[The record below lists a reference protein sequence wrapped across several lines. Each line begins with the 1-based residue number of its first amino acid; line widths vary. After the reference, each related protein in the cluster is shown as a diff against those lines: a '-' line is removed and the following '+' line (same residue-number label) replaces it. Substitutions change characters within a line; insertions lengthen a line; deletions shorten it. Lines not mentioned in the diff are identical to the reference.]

1 VQRLT
6 KNGVSPSCIAL
17 PKGEWITIIDFL
29 ADQFPHI
36 TKTEWLARMQRGDVL
51 DEQGIA
57 VVPGQPYHAYSKL
70 YYYRSLPSELHI
82 PFEEVVLYQDE
93 YLVVADKPHFLPV
106 TPGGRYLQE
115 TLLVRLKQKL
125 KIDTLTPMHRI
136 DRETAGLVLFAIQP
150 HTRDRYQALF
160 RDRMITKHYEAIAP
174 WLPALTLPMTYR
186 SRLVEAESFMR
197 MRETAGEP
205 NAETNIAL
213 IEIQGNLARYSL
225 CPDTGKKHQLRVH
238 MAALGMPILND
249 QIYPVHHPEFI
260 ENNENAE
267 PDYSMP
273 LQLLAKSLAFND
285 PITGEQR
292 QFESCRTLMF

>member
-1 VQRLT
+1 VQQLT

-17 PKGEWITIIDFL
+17 PKGEWSTVVDFL

-36 TKTEWLARMQRGDVL
+36 PKTEWIARMQRGDVL
-51 DEQGIA
+51 DEQGIS
-57 VVPGQPYHAYSKL
+57 VVPGQAYQAHSKI
-70 YYYRSLPSELHI
+70 YYYRNLSSELHI

-150 HTRDRYQALF
+150 NTRDRYQALF

-174 WLPALTLPMTYR
+174 WRPELTLPMTYR

-197 MRETAGEP
+197 MREAAGEP
-205 NAETNIAL
+205 NAETSIDL

-238 MAALGMPILND
+238 MAALAMPILND
-249 QIYPVHHPEFI
+249 QIYPVHYPEFI
-260 ENNENAE
+260 ESSENTE
-267 PDYSMP
+267 PDYSKP

-285 PITGEQR
+285 PVTGEQR
-292 QFESCRTLMF
+292 QFTSCRTLMF